1 MTEEE
6 QQVLI
11 WFLGRSGVLR
21 VDIYDEAGF
30 EEWYQEVRFGGR
42 PWSWHE
48 KVYTEREAGTADPR
62 EVQIQDMGER
72 VGFPPNFTIF
82 GRLTKGEQHLKPLGE
97 VAVDEDLR
105 GEKSRPVTPLVIQD
119 IEITTS

>member
-48 KVYTEREAGTADPR
+48 KVYAEREAGTADPR

-72 VGFPPNFTIF
+72 AYKQMLGVALLWARKFYYPG
-82 GRLTKGEQHLKPLGE
+82 LASSGEHKPGPGQLDGG
-97 VAVDEDLR
+97 L
-105 GEKSRPVTPLVIQD
+105 
-119 IEITTS
+119 